1 MNEEARRSLS
11 RGIDFLVAQQ
21 AADGG
26 WHSMTYGQL
35 KDGAAITAIILNALG
50 HLDAAQQQ
58 KYLVPIKKAFAF
70 LDQGLAKKGTIASP
84 DGSLDFP
91 TYAAALYLTGKR
103 RLGLSNDGD
112 KKRLLLDYL
121 LGAQVIEARGFKPDS
136 PSYGGWDF
144 LGKDDAQ
151 AITTG
156 TNISVSRYVVEAFSQ
171 DARGHGEGEAPAEP
185 ASGGREPPAALRTSI
200 GRAQAYILRC
210 QRPDGGFVFT
220 CEPMSLSN
228 KAAFADKELTEPR
241 PYGTATCDGIL
252 ALVACGAKPDDERVQ
267 QAVTWLVKRPSLEL
281 VPGFEGLPPEAG
293 WQRGLRYY
301 YYAGLARVLPLFPP
315 SEIAPRRE
323 ALEKHVVGLQT
334 KDGSWVNESDRMR
347 ENDPLIATA
356 LAVTALASCLSQQ
369 A

>member
-1 MNEEARRSLS
+1 MNEEARRSLA
-11 RGIDFLVAQQ
+11 RGIDFLIAQQ

-26 WHSMTYGQL
+26 WHSQTYGQL
-35 KDGAAITAIILNALG
+35 KDGAAITALSLDALG
-50 HLDAAQQQ
+50 HLDAAEQQ
-58 KYLVPIKKAFAF
+58 KNLVPIKKAFAF
-70 LDQGLAKKGTIASP
+70 LDRGLAKKGTIASP
-84 DGSLDFP
+84 NGSLDFP
-91 TYAAALYLTGKR
+91 TYAAALYLIGKR
-103 RLGLSNDGD
+103 RLGLSLAVEN
-112 KKRLLLDYL
+112 RRTLLDYL
-121 LGAQVIEARGFKPDS
+121 IGAQVVEARGFKPDS

-144 LGKDDAQ
+144 LGQDDAR

-156 TNISVSRYVVEAFSQ
+156 TNISVTRYVVEALAQEPGVAGQVSGIGKAMEL
-171 DARGHGEGEAPAEP
+171 AR
-185 ASGGREPPAALRTSI
+185 
-200 GRAQAYILRC
+200 AYVLRC
-210 QRPDGGFVFT
+210 QRTDGGFVFT

-252 ALVACGAKPDDERVQ
+252 ALMACGAKPDDEQVQ
-267 QAVTWLVKRPSLEL
+267 KGVTWLVKRPSLEL

-293 WQRGLRYY
+293 WQRGLRFYY
-301 YYAGLARVLPLFPP
+301 FAGLASVLPLFPP
-315 SEIAPRRE
+315 SEAAPRRE

-334 KDGSWVNESDRMR
+334 KEGSWINESDRMR